1 MLLLEAVCSPRRLIT
16 VTICDA
22 GRLHTW
28 LRRHELNATT
38 LAMAGSSVPYALRRR
53 AYKQLPV
60 FERLFWPVQAL
71 ETLRN
76 SLRQSC
82 IYLFAAMNSA
92 QIVTSESDKVSTPDN
107 RPGPLVH

>member
-38 LAMAGSSVPYALRRR
+38 LTMAGSSVPYALRRR
-53 AYKQLPV
+53 AYKRLPV
-60 FERLFWPVQAL
+60 FERLFCRFKRWRRFA
-71 ETLRN
+71 TRYD
-76 SLRQSC
+76 SLAYTFLQ
-82 IYLFAAMNSA
+82 
-92 QIVTSESDKVSTPDN
+92 P
-107 RPGPLVH
+107 